1 MKFRGAR
8 ILLECLKEQGVDTV
22 FGYPGGAVLNIYD
35 ELYNFEGITHYMT
48 SHEQGAAH
56 AADGYAR
63 ATGKVGV
70 VFATSGPGATNLVTG
85 IANAYMDSVPM
96 VAITGQVPT
105 SLIGKDSFQEV
116 DIVGITLPITKHNF
130 IVKDVKDLADTIRK
144 AFRIATTGRKGPVLI
159 DIPKDVTANLAEYEP
174 MKIEK
179 VDEELKIEEC
189 DFDKAAN
196 LINDS
201 KKIVLMVGGGC
212 NASPCTEEILELQ
225 RKLKCPITETMMG
238 LGVID
243 GNYEMNAGYVGMHGS
258 VASNRLIQKSD
269 LIIVLGARFSDRVIS
284 DPKKFAT
291 NTKVLHI
298 DIDNAEVSK
307 NIEAYTSLIGDV
319 KKVLKVLNKKVEDKE
334 PNEWTN
340 YARELIDVEIEKK
353 NRDRSANGPID
364 PHYVLQVLEK
374 ETNDDAVI
382 TTEVGQHQIWAS
394 KSYNYKTPK
403 TFITSGGLGTMGYGL
418 GAAIGA
424 YVGTKKMVFD
434 IAGDGSSLMNI
445 NELNTIFKYNLPV
458 KVIVFNNYSLG
469 MVRQWQNLF
478 YEGRLSSTVMY
489 PETSFA
495 RIANGFGIYSNRIEK
510 NEDVK
515 DAIHKLVA
523 HDGPGLLEVIISHE
537 EMATPI
543 VPPGKSIDNMM
554 LTD

>member
-1 MKFRGAR
+1 MKVRGAR

-35 ELYNFEGITHYMT
+35 ELYNFKGITHYMT

-130 IVKDVKDLADTIRK
+130 IVKDVNDLADTVRK
-144 AFRIATTGRKGPVLI
+144 AFKIATTGRKGPVLI

-174 MKIEK
+174 IKIERS
-179 VDEELKIEEC
+179 DSDLEIEEASL
-189 DFDKAAN
+189 DKALN
-196 LINDS
+196 LINES

-225 RKLKCPITETMMG
+225 DKLKCPITETMMG

-243 GNYEMNAGYVGMHGS
+243 GNYKMNAGYVGMHGS
-258 VASNRLIQKSD
+258 VAANRLIQKSD

-291 NTKVLHI
+291 NTKILHI
-298 DIDNAEVSK
+298 DIDEAEVSK

-319 KKVLKVLNKKVEDKE
+319 KEILKVINKKVENKDAK
-334 PNEWTN
+334 EWTE
-340 YARELIDVEIEKK
+340 YARELIEVEIEKRNK
-353 NRDRSANGPID
+353 DRSAKGPID
-364 PHYVLQVLEK
+364 PHYVLKMLEK
-374 ETNDDAVI
+374 ETNGDAI
-382 TTEVGQHQIWAS
+382 IATEVGQHQIWAS
-394 KSYNYKTPK
+394 KSYNYKNPK
-403 TFITSGGLGTMGYGL
+403 TFITSGGL
-418 GAAIGA
+418 
-424 YVGTKKMVFD
+424 
-434 IAGDGSSLMNI
+434 
-445 NELNTIFKYNLPV
+445 
-458 KVIVFNNYSLG
+458 
-469 MVRQWQNLF
+469 
-478 YEGRLSSTVMY
+478 
-489 PETSFA
+489 
-495 RIANGFGIYSNRIEK
+495 EK
-510 NEDVK
+510 WYL
-515 DAIHKLVA
+515 I
-523 HDGPGLLEVIISHE
+523 
-537 EMATPI
+537 
-543 VPPGKSIDNMM
+543 
-554 LTD
+554 

>member
-1 MKFRGAR
+1 MKVRGAR

-35 ELYNFEGITHYMT
+35 ELYNFKGITHYMT

-130 IVKDVKDLADTIRK
+130 IVKDVNDLADTVRK
-144 AFRIATTGRKGPVLI
+144 AFKIANTGRKGPVLI

-174 MKIEK
+174 IKIDSIDNVLE
-179 VDEELKIEEC
+179 IEESSLN
-189 DFDKAAN
+189 KA
-196 LINDS
+196 LDVINES

-225 RKLKCPITETMMG
+225 KKLKCPITETMMG

-243 GNYEMNAGYVGMHGS
+243 GYYEMNAGYVGMHGS
-258 VASNRLIQKSD
+258 VAANRLIQKSD

-291 NTKVLHI
+291 KTKILHI
-298 DIDNAEVSK
+298 DIDEAEVSK

-319 KKVLKVLNKKVEDKE
+319 KKILKVINDKVEDRDA
-334 PNEWTN
+334 NEWTE
-340 YARELIDVEIEKK
+340 YARELIEVETEKK
-353 NRDRSANGPID
+353 NKDRSAKGPID

-374 ETNDDAVI
+374 ETNGDAI
-382 TTEVGQHQIWAS
+382 IATEVGQHQIWAS
-394 KSYNYKTPK
+394 KSYNYKNPK

-424 YVGTKKMVFD
+424 YIGTGKMVFD

-515 DAIHKLVA
+515 SAIHEFVA
-523 HDGPGLLEVIISHE
+523 HDGPGLLEIIINHE

-543 VPPGKSIDNMM
+543 VPPGQSIDNMM

>member
-1 MKFRGAR
+1 MKVRGAR

-35 ELYNFEGITHYMT
+35 ELYNFKGITHYMT

-130 IVKDVKDLADTIRK
+130 IVKDVNDLADTVRK
-144 AFRIATTGRKGPVLI
+144 AFKIATTGRKGPVLI

-174 MKIEK
+174 IKIERS
-179 VDEELKIEEC
+179 DSDLEIEEASL
-189 DFDKAAN
+189 DKALN
-196 LINDS
+196 LINES

-225 RKLKCPITETMMG
+225 DKLKCPITETMMG

-243 GNYEMNAGYVGMHGS
+243 GNYKMNAGYVGMHGS
-258 VASNRLIQKSD
+258 VAANRLIQKSD

-291 NTKVLHI
+291 NTKILHI
-298 DIDNAEVSK
+298 DIDEAEVSK

-319 KKVLKVLNKKVEDKE
+319 KEILKVINKKVENKDA
-334 PNEWTN
+334 NEWTE
-340 YARELIDVEIEKK
+340 YARELIEVEIEKRNK
-353 NRDRSANGPID
+353 DRSAKGPID
-364 PHYVLQVLEK
+364 PHYVLKMLEK
-374 ETNDDAVI
+374 ETNGDAI
-382 TTEVGQHQIWAS
+382 IATEVGQHQIWAS
-394 KSYNYKTPK
+394 KSYNYKNPK

-424 YVGTKKMVFD
+424 YVGTRKMVFD

-495 RIANGFGIYSNRIEK
+495 RIANGFGIYSNRVEK

-515 DAIHKLVA
+515 AAIHELVA
-523 HDGPGLLEVIISHE
+523 HDGPGLLEVIINHE

-543 VPPGKSIDNMM
+543 VPPGQSIDNMM

>member
-1 MKFRGAR
+1 MKVRGAR

-35 ELYNFEGITHYMT
+35 ELYNFKGITHYMT

-130 IVKDVKDLADTIRK
+130 IVKDVNDLADTVRK
-144 AFRIATTGRKGPVLI
+144 AFKIATTGRKGPVLI

-174 MKIEK
+174 IKIERS
-179 VDEELKIEEC
+179 DSDLEIEEASL
-189 DFDKAAN
+189 DKALN
-196 LINDS
+196 LINES

-225 RKLKCPITETMMG
+225 DKLKCPITETMMG

-243 GNYEMNAGYVGMHGS
+243 GNYKMNAGYVGMHGS
-258 VASNRLIQKSD
+258 VAANRLIQKSD

-291 NTKVLHI
+291 NTKILHI
-298 DIDNAEVSK
+298 DIDEAEVSK

-319 KKVLKVLNKKVEDKE
+319 KKILKVINKKVENRDA
-334 PNEWTN
+334 NEWTE
-340 YARELIDVEIEKK
+340 YARELIEVEIEKRNK
-353 NRDRSANGPID
+353 DRSAKGPID
-364 PHYVLQVLEK
+364 PHYVLKMLEK
-374 ETNDDAVI
+374 ETNGDAI
-382 TTEVGQHQIWAS
+382 IATEVGQHQIWAS
-394 KSYNYKTPK
+394 KSYNYKNPK

-424 YVGTKKMVFD
+424 YVGTRKMVFD

-495 RIANGFGIYSNRIEK
+495 RIANGFGIYSNRVEK

-515 DAIHKLVA
+515 AAIHELVA
-523 HDGPGLLEVIISHE
+523 HDGPGLLEVIINHE

-543 VPPGKSIDNMM
+543 VPPGQSIDNMM